1 MKIEKP
7 VALAL
12 GSNLGDTGKNLKQAI
27 EYLSR
32 EVLNTICSSSFLS
45 SRPVDCKPGANDFL
59 NGTVTGFT
67 TLSVAEL
74 LTKCQGIE
82 IRMGRPS
89 EHGYHDNRIIDI
101 DILLY
106 DDLVIDSPSLK
117 IPHPKLRE
125 RKFVLRPLVEIA
137 PDWIV
142 YPEQKSVKNLYEN
155 LEHDGL

>member
-12 GSNLGDTGKNLKQAI
+12 GSNLGDTGKILKKAI
-27 EYLSR
+27 DYLSC
-32 EVLNTICSSSFLS
+32 ETLDTICSSSFHS

-59 NGTVTGFT
+59 NAAVTGFT
-67 TLSVAEL
+67 TLSAAEL
-74 LTKCQGIE
+74 LTKCQEIE
-82 IRMGRPS
+82 VKMGRPA

-106 DDLVIDSPSLK
+106 DDLVIDSPRLK
-117 IPHPKLRE
+117 IPHPGLRK

-137 PDWIV
+137 PDWLV
-142 YPEQKSVKNLYEN
+142 YPDQKTVKDFYDTL
-155 LEHDGL
+155 LA